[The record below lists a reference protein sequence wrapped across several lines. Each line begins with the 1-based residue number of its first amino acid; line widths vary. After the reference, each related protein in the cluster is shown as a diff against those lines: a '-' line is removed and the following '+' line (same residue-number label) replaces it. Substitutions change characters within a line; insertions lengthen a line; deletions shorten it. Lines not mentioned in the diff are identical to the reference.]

1 MTELDIQEAGP
12 LKLPLA
18 EIKIDPDLQC
28 RADAALSKRTA
39 REYAE
44 VMREHGP
51 DVFPSV
57 IIFRDSK
64 GQNWLADGFTRCEAL
79 KSIDETASIKVE
91 IHEGS
96 RKDALLYAAGAN
108 AEHGRA
114 RTPADK
120 RKAVLALL
128 AEPQWAKRADNWIAK
143 HAKVSHTFVAKLRST
158 CNDSSE
164 PRETADGR
172 VMDTSKIGRAAAP
185 ALDLDRLVAKFR
197 KLLGEVPGEMRAAFS
212 DQVVTALAE
221 EQRGAA

>member
-1 MTELDIQEAGP
+1 MSALEIAEAGP

-28 RADAALSKRTA
+28 RANGVSKSLV

-44 VMREHGP
+44 VMREKGA

-57 IIFRDSK
+57 VVFKDSK
-64 GQNWLADGFTRCEAL
+64 AVHWLADGFTRCAAL
-79 KSIDETASIKVE
+79 ASLDETASIKVE

-108 AEHGRA
+108 AEHGKA

-120 RKAVLALL
+120 RKAVQALL

-143 HAKVSHTFVAKLRST
+143 HAKVSHTFVAKLRGT
-158 CNDSSE
+158 CNDASDE
-164 PRETADGR
+164 PRETSDLG
-172 VMDTSKIGRAAAP
+172 GGERAASP
-185 ALDLDRLVAKFR
+185 KQH
-197 KLLGEVPGEMRAAFS
+197 GEKYTIFS
-212 DQVVTALAE
+212 
-221 EQRGAA
+221 R